1 MQVALFDSAEDH
13 VRKTNLKKLEDKRVA
28 FAQKLESQGFAP
40 EDMLFSQNE
49 NGGFTAVCRHNGRN
63 WLIIGPS
70 FGTDEDFNLVDA
82 GALEYRVQEV
92 FNKAEGMGGIF
103 GFGKKAEV
111 GADFII
117 TLPGGGEA
125 KLSFVSGR
133 NSWLRS
139 NLKKNPLLK
148 TRRRRGDANI
158 VWDFRPLDRTELQ
171 AAMRAAQAY
180 FPPQE

>member
-1 MQVALFDSAEDH
+1 MALFDSAEDH

-63 WLIIGPS
+63 WLIIGPG

-103 GFGKKAEV
+103 GFGKKAEI
-111 GADFII
+111 GSEYFIRRHD
-117 TLPGGGEA
+117 GSEA
-125 KLSFVSGR
+125 RMPFVCGR
-133 NSWLRS
+133 GNW
-139 NLKKNPLLK
+139 
-148 TRRRRGDANI
+148 A
-158 VWDFRPLDRTELQ
+158 E
-171 AAMRAAQAY
+171 M
-180 FPPQE
+180 